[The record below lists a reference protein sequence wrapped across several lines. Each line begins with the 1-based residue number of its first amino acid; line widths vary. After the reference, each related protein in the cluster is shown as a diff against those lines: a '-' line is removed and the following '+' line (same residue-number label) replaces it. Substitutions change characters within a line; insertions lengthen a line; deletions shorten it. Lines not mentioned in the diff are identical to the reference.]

1 MTLFELTS
9 EERMRLQ
16 RLNLDTSAVFALK
29 KLFLNVCV
37 SEPASSEAI
46 KKITRAFY
54 ELSVMRLD
62 EQKKT
67 AEDNLV

>member
-1 MTLFELTS
+1 MTLFELTN

-54 ELSVMRLD
+54 ELSVMRSD

>member
-1 MTLFELTS
+1 MTLFELTN